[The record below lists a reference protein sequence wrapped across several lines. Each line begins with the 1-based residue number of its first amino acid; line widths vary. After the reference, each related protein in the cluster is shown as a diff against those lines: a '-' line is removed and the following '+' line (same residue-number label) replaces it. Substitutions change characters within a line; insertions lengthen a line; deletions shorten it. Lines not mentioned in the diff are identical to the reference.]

1 MEKKC
6 NNCQL
11 HDAKEMAQ
19 IPYIEH
25 ELRMY
30 KAYRREYT
38 LKIALAC
45 SNCAWFIG
53 LLILLFAR

>member
-6 NNCQL
+6 NKCQL
-11 HDAKEMAQ
+11 CDNKEMAQ

-30 KAYRREYT
+30 KSYRREQN
-38 LKIALAC
+38 LKIALVC
-45 SNCAWFIG
+45 SNCVWVIG
-53 LLILLFAR
+53 VLIFLLAR

>member
-6 NNCQL
+6 NKCEL
-11 HDAKEMAQ
+11 CDDKEMAQ

-30 KAYRREYT
+30 KAYRREQN
-38 LKIALAC
+38 LKIALVF
-45 SNCAWFIG
+45 SNCAWIIG
-53 LLILLFAR
+53 VLILLFAR